1 MTITQKPIRLSFLRT
16 LFGERVSR
24 TVGAVLILLVVL
36 GCIFVPIFSSHD
48 PSDLV
53 APPMQAP
60 SWAHPFGTD
69 VVGRD
74 VFVRTFAGG
83 RIDLFAALIV
93 VGFNAT
99 FGTLLGTAAGS
110 STHRAFDSVVMRI
123 IDAILAVPMVV
134 LLLAVVMVVGS
145 TNAWGPLPAG
155 LPGAMIAMM
164 LIGWAFY
171 ARLSRGQALVYRES
185 DFVVASRIA
194 GLSQWRIVTKHIFP
208 GVGRLSLS
216 NAIGDLVASVVLLAS
231 LPFLGAGVQPPAPEW
246 GSIMYEG
253 RGFLQQAWWITM
265 CPGIILA
272 LTGLGLSFLADSFLD
287 SREAGK

>member
-1 MTITQKPIRLSFLRT
+1 MTRRTLHLSFLRS
-16 LFGERVSR
+16 LFGERVNR
-24 TVGAVLILLVVL
+24 TVGAVLVL
-36 GCIFVPIFSSHD
+36 AIVLACIVVPILSPYEPD
-48 PSDLV
+48 ALV
-53 APPMQAP
+53 AMPMQSP

-83 RIDLFAALIV
+83 RINLFAGITV
-93 VGFNAT
+93 VAFNALV
-99 FGTLLGTAAGS
+99 GTLVGTIAGS
-110 STHRAFDSVVMRI
+110 TQHGALEATVMRI
-123 IDAILAVPMVV
+123 VDAILSVPMVV

-145 TNAWGPLPAG
+145 TSEWGVLPAG

-171 ARLSRGQALVYRES
+171 ARLARGQALVYRES

-194 GLSQWRIVTKHIFP
+194 GLSQWRIVSRHIFP
-208 GVGRLSLS
+208 GVGRVSLS
-216 NAIGDLVASVVLLAS
+216 YAIGDVVATVVLLAS

-265 CPGIILA
+265 CPGIVLA
-272 LTGLGLSFLADSFLD
+272 LTGLGLSFLADSYLD
-287 SREAGK
+287 TREATA

>member
-1 MTITQKPIRLSFLRT
+1 MTKNPIRLSFLRN
-16 LFGERVSR
+16 LFGVSVGR
-24 TVGAVLILLVVL
+24 TVGALMVAIIVL
-36 GCIFVPIFSSHD
+36 GCIFVPIFSPFHPD
-48 PSDLV
+48 DLV
-53 APPMQAP
+53 AVPMQAP
-60 SWAHPFGTD
+60 SWEHPFGTD

-83 RIDLFAALIV
+83 RIDLLAGIVV
-93 VGFNAT
+93 VGFNAVV
-99 FGTLLGTAAGS
+99 GTLIGTAAGS
-110 STHRAFDSVVMRI
+110 TQRRWIDSFVMRI
-123 IDAILAVPMVV
+123 IDAILSVPMVV

-145 TNAWGPLPAG
+145 TNSWGILPAG

-164 LIGWAFY
+164 LVGWAFY

-194 GLSQWRIVTKHIFP
+194 GLSQWRIVTRHIFP

-216 NAIGDLVASVVLLAS
+216 HAIGDVVASVVLLAS
-231 LPFLGAGVQPPAPEW
+231 LPFLGAGVQPPHPEW

-253 RGFLQQAWWITM
+253 RGFLEQAWWITM
-265 CPGIILA
+265 CPGIVLA

-287 SREAGK
+287 SREK